1 MSHTETQGRT
11 QAPPPRQ
18 NRGGPLLSCLEKICG
33 LHGLS
38 VSRDKLLSGLPLE
51 GDILSPSCL
60 SRAAANGGMTSRI
73 VRSPLGRLNLALLP
87 MILILEDNAA
97 CVLVA
102 VDPKKEA
109 ARVYFPEFADETAVP
124 LADIESRYTGYAFY
138 VKPLFIFDE
147 RAPAYKKRSGG
158 HWFWSTITESRWLYR
173 DIIAASLVSNVFALA
188 MPLFTMN
195 IYNRVIPNRA
205 LSSLWATAMGVLIM
219 VLSDVLLQSARSR
232 LVDNYAA
239 RTNARLSALMMEQV
253 LAMRA
258 EDRSPSVGSFANIIQ
273 GFESVRNF
281 ISSATLF
288 AYVDLPFSLF
298 FLTVIGIIAWQ
309 LAIPIA
315 VGALFILLHAA
326 ATQGRMRDLS
336 ETTNRASSLKNATLI
351 ESLVGMET
359 VKSQG
364 AESHVQM
371 RWEKAVSFL
380 EHTNAKLRSLSG
392 SVVSGTQAVQQ
403 ILTVAIMLVGVH
415 LVLENQMT
423 MGGLIA
429 AYMLS
434 SRCIGPVSKGAG
446 LMMQYN
452 SASRSLAAI
461 NEIMA
466 RPTERTSEMSRLT
479 RPWWRGGLEFK
490 NVSFSY
496 PGQETRALNSV
507 SFSIQPGE
515 RVALIGRVGS
525 GKSTVG
531 KLALAL
537 YRPSDGIILM
547 DGVDIRQIDPAELRR
562 NIASVPQDV
571 TLFFGSLKENLLFGN
586 PSKTDA
592 EILQAAAATGVDRM
606 ANLHPHGFD
615 LQVGER
621 GDRLSSGQRQTV
633 AVSRA
638 LLKGAPAMILDEPTS
653 SMDSATEDQVRRNLA
668 AFLENR
674 TLLLVTHRTALLDLV
689 DRIIVLD
696 GGRVIA
702 DGPKEDVLTSLY
714 KKRPGIK
721 EAS

>member
-1 MSHTETQGRT
+1 
-11 QAPPPRQ
+11 
-18 NRGGPLLSCLEKICG
+18 
-33 LHGLS
+33 
-38 VSRDKLLSGLPLE
+38 
-51 GDILSPSCL
+51 
-60 SRAAANGGMTSRI
+60 
-73 VRSPLGRLNLALLP
+73 
-87 MILILEDNAA
+87 
-97 CVLVA
+97 
-102 VDPKKEA
+102 
-109 ARVYFPEFADETAVP
+109 
-124 LADIESRYTGYAFY
+124 
-138 VKPLFIFDE
+138 
-147 RAPAYKKRSGG
+147 
-158 HWFWSTITESRWLYR
+158 
-173 DIIAASLVSNVFALA
+173 
-188 MPLFTMN
+188 
-195 IYNRVIPNRA
+195 
-205 LSSLWATAMGVLIM
+205 
-219 VLSDVLLQSARSR
+219 
-232 LVDNYAA
+232 
-239 RTNARLSALMMEQV
+239 
-253 LAMRA
+253 
-258 EDRSPSVGSFANIIQ
+258 
-273 GFESVRNF
+273 
-281 ISSATLF
+281 
-288 AYVDLPFSLF
+288 
-298 FLTVIGIIAWQ
+298 
-309 LAIPIA
+309 
-315 VGALFILLHAA
+315 
-326 ATQGRMRDLS
+326 
-336 ETTNRASSLKNATLI
+336 
-351 ESLVGMET
+351 
-359 VKSQG
+359 
-364 AESHVQM
+364 
-371 RWEKAVSFL
+371 
-380 EHTNAKLRSLSG
+380 
-392 SVVSGTQAVQQ
+392 
-403 ILTVAIMLVGVH
+403 
-415 LVLENQMT
+415 
-423 MGGLIA
+423 
-429 AYMLS
+429 
-434 SRCIGPVSKGAG
+434 
-446 LMMQYN
+446 
-452 SASRSLAAI
+452 
-461 NEIMA
+461 
-466 RPTERTSEMSRLT
+466 MSRLT

-714 KKRPGIK
+714 KNRPGIK

>member
-33 LHGLS
+33 LHDLS

-87 MILILEDNAA
+87 MILILEGNAA
-97 CVLVA
+97 CVLMA

-124 LADIESRYTGYAFY
+124 LAEIESRYTGYAFY

-147 RAPAYKKRSGG
+147 RAPPTKRSGG

-239 RTNARLSALMMEQV
+239 RTNARLSALMMEQI

-380 EHTNAKLRSLSG
+380 ELPT
-392 SVVSGTQAVQQ
+392 
-403 ILTVAIMLVGVH
+403 
-415 LVLENQMT
+415 
-423 MGGLIA
+423 
-429 AYMLS
+429 
-434 SRCIGPVSKGAG
+434 P
-446 LMMQYN
+446 N
-452 SASRSLAAI
+452 SAAS
-461 NEIMA
+461 
-466 RPTERTSEMSRLT
+466 
-479 RPWWRGGLEFK
+479 
-490 NVSFSY
+490 
-496 PGQETRALNSV
+496 
-507 SFSIQPGE
+507 
-515 RVALIGRVGS
+515 
-525 GKSTVG
+525 
-531 KLALAL
+531 
-537 YRPSDGIILM
+537 
-547 DGVDIRQIDPAELRR
+547 PA
-562 NIASVPQDV
+562 P
-571 TLFFGSLKENLLFGN
+571 
-586 PSKTDA
+586 
-592 EILQAAAATGVDRM
+592 
-606 ANLHPHGFD
+606 
-615 LQVGER
+615 
-621 GDRLSSGQRQTV
+621 
-633 AVSRA
+633 
-638 LLKGAPAMILDEPTS
+638 
-653 SMDSATEDQVRRNLA
+653 
-668 AFLENR
+668 
-674 TLLLVTHRTALLDLV
+674 
-689 DRIIVLD
+689 
-696 GGRVIA
+696 
-702 DGPKEDVLTSLY
+702 
-714 KKRPGIK
+714 
-721 EAS
+721 

>member
-1 MSHTETQGRT
+1 MIQSDKPGGT
-11 QAPPPRQ
+11 QAPPQQQ
-18 NRGGPLLSCLEKICG
+18 NRGGPLLFCLEKICT

-51 GDILSPSCL
+51 GDVLSPSTL
-60 SRAAANGGMTSRI
+60 TRAAANGGMTSRI
-73 VRSPLGRLNLALLP
+73 VRAPLGRLNLALLP
-87 MILILEDNAA
+87 MILILEGNAA
-97 CVLVA
+97 CVLMA

-109 ARVYFPEFADETAVP
+109 ARVYFPEFSDETVVP
-124 LADIESRYTGYAFY
+124 LADMESRYTGYAFY
-138 VKPLFIFDE
+138 VKPLFTFDE
-147 RAPAYKKRSGG
+147 RAPTYKKRKGG

-173 DIIAASLVSNVFALA
+173 DIIAASMVSNVFALA

-253 LAMRA
+253 LAMRT

-288 AYVDLPFSLF
+288 AYVDLPFSIF

-380 EHTNAKLRSLSG
+380 EHTNAKLRGLSG

-403 ILTVAIMLVGVH
+403 TLTVAIMLVGVH
-415 LVLENQMT
+415 LVLQNQMT

-466 RPTERTSEMSRLT
+466 RPTERTEEMSRLT

-490 NVSFSY
+490 NVSFAY
-496 PGQETRALNSV
+496 PGQETMALNSV
-507 SFSIQPGE
+507 SFRIKPGE

-537 YRPSDGIILM
+537 YRPQEGIILM
-547 DGVDIRQIDPAELRR
+547 DGVDTRQIDPAELRR

-621 GDRLSSGQRQTV
+621 GDRLSSGQRQAV

-668 AFLENR
+668 AFLQNR

-702 DGPKEDVLTSLY
+702 DGPKDEVLTSLY
-714 KKRPGIK
+714 KNRPGIK